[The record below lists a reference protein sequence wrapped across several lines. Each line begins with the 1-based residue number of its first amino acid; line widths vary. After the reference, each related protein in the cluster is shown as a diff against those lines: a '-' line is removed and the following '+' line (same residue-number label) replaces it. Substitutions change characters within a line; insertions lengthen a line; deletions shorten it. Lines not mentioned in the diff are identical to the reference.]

1 MIKYIYILFLLL
13 LGSKSY
19 GQCKNADLSTGT
31 FWGWSGASAD
41 YQGGVLGPFIPTN
54 IVLGALPIVAV
65 PNNNLRHQIVNI
77 GAGPQVYDPKTCNI
91 VSKTPPGYSTSL
103 KLGNELPNSNNNSSS
118 PFPKTQYDVAEY
130 TMSVSPAN
138 NLLLYRFAAIFEDP
152 GATSGHNTIGE
163 RPALTVN
170 VIEKATGALVNVGNA
185 SCATETFYANP
196 ADPLLRNCIIPRPGS
211 IFNDTIYYRGWTTVG
226 IDLSAYESL
235 PAPNNEITL
244 QFIVHDCFYGGH
256 FGYAYVS
263 AECDKLDIEV
273 QYCQNANQAVLTA
286 PEGFNYLW
294 SNGATSQVIYW
305 PNPVP
310 GQLVSVQLI
319 TKSGCI
325 SNLQTTLEPSNIN
338 ADFSALDVCEGNNVV
353 FTDLSTAADFA
364 GNPILITN
372 FTWDFGDG
380 SPISTSQ
387 NPIHT
392 YANAGSYLVTLIAE
406 TEKGCIDTVTKTV
419 NIWPTPIP
427 NFIAADGCIHSSV
440 FFDDTSSVSSG
451 FISSWQWNFDDSTTT
466 AVGNLSTQ
474 SNPSHTYDSAGTYY
488 PELIVSSNQG
498 CIDTVTIPLQIHALP
513 LASFTYQENCKGQLV
528 SFLDAST
535 ANSGAI
541 QSWLWNFGN
550 GANAITQNPQTIF
563 ASSVDYIVH
572 LLVTNSFGCIDDTS
586 ITIPIVAPEADFT
599 TDTSCY
605 EQSTDFFDQ
614 SIGNIVAWNW
624 DFGGGNTSA
633 QQFPSHIFD
642 LPGTHIINL
651 TVTSAEGC
659 IAQKTKTIFVFDKPV
674 VKFVADIYE
683 GCPELCVQFTDF
695 TTCSDP
701 IVQWTWG
708 IDSIFYSVNN
718 PIHCFT
724 DSGFKDVSLIAT
736 SNQGC
741 VDTLKKEDLIYVYH
755 SPTADYIFSPQEVY
769 VNNPEVSFVN
779 QSIDAISYS
788 WTFDYL
794 GSASAIDTTILFPF
808 DVPYIYNVCLKA
820 IAANGCE
827 DTTCKKVPVLGL
839 FDFYASNTFTPNKD
853 GVNDTFKP
861 IIVGGDPSFYEFFVY
876 NRWGNLIFYTQNYEE
891 EWDGKYKGEIV
902 KDDVYVWEVK
912 TRELSSGEYR
922 NYFGHILALI
932 FKK

>member
-19 GQCKNADLSTGT
+19 GQCKNADLNTGT
-31 FWGWSGASAD
+31 FWGWSGASGD
-41 YQGGVLGPFIPTN
+41 MGHPFLTPPTGGPYPPFNLVSGP
-54 IVLGALPIVAV
+54 LPLASV
-65 PNNNLRHQIVNI
+65 PNNSLRHQIINI
-77 GAGPQVYDPKTCNI
+77 GSGAPVYDPHFCNI
-91 VSKTPPGYSTSL
+91 VSTTPPGKTTSL
-103 KLGNELPNSNNNSSS
+103 KLGNEINGSA
-118 PFPKTQYDVAEY
+118 PFSTNQYDVAEY
-130 TMSVSPAN
+130 TISVSPNN
-138 NLLLYRFAAIFEDP
+138 NLILYSFAAVFEDP
-152 GATSGHNTIGE
+152 VGSHTTQAEAPS
-163 RPALTVN
+163 LQVN
-170 VIEKATGALVNVGNA
+170 LIEKSTGNLINPSNCSSEAYW
-185 SCATETFYANP
+185 SNP
-196 ADPLLRNCIIPRPGS
+196 ADPLLRACNYMGMDL
-211 IFNDTIYYRGWTTVG
+211 FYRGWTTVG
-226 IDLSAYESL
+226 IDLRAYENL

-244 QFIVHDCFYGGH
+244 QFIVHDCIYTAH
-256 FGYAYVS
+256 MGYAYVS
-263 AECDKLDIEV
+263 AECDKLEIEV
-273 QYCQNANQAVLTA
+273 QYCQNSNQAVLTA
-286 PEGFNYLW
+286 PAGFNYLW
-294 SNGATSQVIYW
+294 SNGASSQVVYW

-310 GQLVSVQLI
+310 GQMVSVDLI
-319 TKSGCI
+319 TKNGCI
-325 SNLQTTLEPSNIN
+325 SSLTTVLQPSNVDAN
-338 ADFSALDVCEGNNVV
+338 FSALDVCEGNNVV

-364 GNPILITN
+364 GNAILITN

-392 YANAGSYLVTLIAE
+392 YANAGSYLVTLIVE

-419 NIWPTPIP
+419 NIWPTPVP
-427 NFIAADGCIHSSV
+427 DFIAADGCIHSSV

-474 SNPSHTYDSAGTYY
+474 SNPSHTYDSAGTYF

-513 LASFTYQENCKGQLV
+513 SASFTYQENCKGQLV

-541 QSWLWNFGN
+541 QSWLWNFGD
-550 GANAITQNPQTIF
+550 GANAITQNPQHIF

-642 LPGTHIINL
+642 LPGTHIIKL